1 MKQIVRIKFGSH
13 LYGTNTPTSDV
24 DYKAVHIP
32 SRRDILLQRV
42 QGSIGKD
49 QRTKAEGEKNQP
61 GDVDDESYSV
71 QRYLELL
78 SKGET
83 VAIDMLFA
91 PFPEILEYEWG
102 VLRANAHRLV
112 TKRSSAFVGYC
123 REQANKYGIKGSRV
137 AEVRAVVDFFA
148 SALEERGATA
158 KVESVVGLM
167 PTGEHTKL
175 ADQTRPDGVQEYF
188 VECCNRKINY
198 TATVKHAHE
207 VYSKVLTNY
216 GDRAKKAEANEGVDW
231 KALSHAV
238 RVGHEALELLR
249 TGRVI
254 FPLVDR
260 EEVMAIKL
268 GQWEYKRVAARIE
281 QLMADVETASEVSTL
296 PDKPD
301 QEWVDGFVEMV
312 HEEAVRRRLK

>member
-1 MKQIVRIKFGSH
+1 MKNIVRIKFGSH
-13 LYGTNTPTSDV
+13 LYGTNTPSSDV
-24 DYKAVHIP
+24 DYKAVHVP

-49 QRTKAEGEKNQP
+49 ARVKADGEKNKP

-91 PFPEILEYEWG
+91 PTPEVYTPEWG
-102 VLRANAHRLV
+102 VIMANAHRLV

-137 AEVRAVVDFFA
+137 AEVRAVVEVF
-148 SALEERGATA
+148 EIATA
-158 KVESVVGLM
+158 ANPTCKVEHVVELLPSGAY
-167 PTGEHTKL
+167 TKL
-175 ADQTRPDGVQEYF
+175 VNQTRPDGVMEFF
-188 VECCNRKINY
+188 VECCNRKINF

-207 VYSKVLTNY
+207 VYSKVLANY

-238 RVGHEALELLR
+238 RVGHAALELLR

-254 FPLVDR
+254 FPLVERD
-260 EEVMAIKL
+260 EVMAIKL
-268 GQWEYKRVAARIE
+268 GQWEYKRVAARVE

-301 QEWVDGFVEMV
+301 QEWIDGFVEDV
-312 HEEAVRRRLK
+312 YARSVLTWGTK